1 VRAAFKGPSRLA
13 DATTYLPSPEKRRT
27 VLLVAC
33 FLLAVLTVPLA
44 GGSLARLAEH
54 RFRRPWALAAA
65 LAVQIVVISVVPDG
79 NATLL
84 AAAHLASY
92 GFAIVFLLANRSL
105 PGLWVLGLGTGMN
118 LAAIAANG
126 GVMPATRSALVA
138 AGQLS
143 EGGDFVNS
151 GVLEDPKLLYL
162 GDIFALP
169 QPWPLANVFSA
180 GDVCIV
186 VGAALVLHQLCRS
199 RLAGGSRRIT
209 LRPLK
214 PVGLPDDR

>member
-1 VRAAFKGPSRLA
+1 L
-13 DATTYLPSPEKRRT
+13 
-27 VLLVAC
+27 LLVVC

-44 GGSLARLAEH
+44 GGDLTRLAEH
-54 RFRRPWALAAA
+54 RFRRPWALATA
-65 LAVQIVVISVVPDG
+65 LAVQIVIISVVPDSNG
-79 NATLL
+79 SVL

-92 GFAIVFLLANRSL
+92 GFAIIFLLANGSI
-105 PGLWVLGLGTGMN
+105 PGLWLLGAGTGMN

-143 EGGDFVNS
+143 KGGEFVNS
-151 GVLEDPKLLYL
+151 GVLEDPKLIFL
-162 GDIFALP
+162 GDVFALP

-186 VGAALVLHQLCRS
+186 VGAALLLHQVCQS
-199 RLAGGSRRIT
+199 RLVGGPRRVT
-209 LRPLK
+209 VRPLK
-214 PVGLPDDR
+214 PVWDPEDR

>member
-1 VRAAFKGPSRLA
+1 L
-13 DATTYLPSPEKRRT
+13 
-27 VLLVAC
+27 LLVVC

-44 GGSLARLAEH
+44 GGDLTRLAEY
-54 RFRRPWALAAA
+54 RFRRPWALAVA
-65 LAVQIVVISVVPDG
+65 LGVQVVIISVVPDSDG
-79 NATLL
+79 TVL

-92 GFAIVFLLANRSL
+92 GFAIVFLLANGSM
-105 PGLWVLGLGTGMN
+105 PGLWLLGAGTGMN

-143 EGGDFVNS
+143 KGEEFVNS
-151 GVLEDPKLLYL
+151 GLLEDPKLIFL
-162 GDIFALP
+162 GDVFALP

-186 VGAALVLHQLCRS
+186 MGAALLLHQVCQS
-199 RLAGGSRRIT
+199 RLAGGSRRVT
-209 LRPLK
+209 VRPLK
-214 PVGLPDDR
+214 PVWDPEDR

>member
-1 VRAAFKGPSRLA
+1 L
-13 DATTYLPSPEKRRT
+13 
-27 VLLVAC
+27 LLVVC

-44 GGSLARLAEH
+44 GGDLTRLAEH
-54 RFRRPWALAAA
+54 RFRRPWALATA
-65 LAVQIVVISVVPDG
+65 LAVQIVIISVVPDSNG
-79 NATLL
+79 SVL

-92 GFAIVFLLANRSL
+92 GFAIIFLLANGSI
-105 PGLWVLGLGTGMN
+105 PGLWLLGAGTGMN

-143 EGGDFVNS
+143 KGGEFVNS
-151 GVLEDPKLLYL
+151 GVLEDPKLIFL
-162 GDIFALP
+162 GDVFALP

-186 VGAALVLHQLCRS
+186 VGAALLLHQVCHS
-199 RLAGGSRRIT
+199 RLVGGSRRVT
-209 LRPLK
+209 VRPLK
-214 PVGLPDDR
+214 PVWDPEDR

>member
-1 VRAAFKGPSRLA
+1 
-13 DATTYLPSPEKRRT
+13 

-44 GGSLARLAEH
+44 GGRLARLAEH

-65 LAVQIVVISVVPDG
+65 LAVQILVISVIPDG
-79 NATLL
+79 NGTLL
-84 AAAHLASY
+84 AAGHLASY
-92 GFAIVFLLANRSL
+92 AFAIVFLVANRSI
-105 PGLWVLGLGTGMN
+105 PGLWVIGLGTGMN
-118 LAAIAANG
+118 LATIAANG

-138 AGQLS
+138 AGQLYQ
-143 EGGDFVNS
+143 GGDFVNS
-151 GVLEDPKLLYL
+151 GVLEDPKLLLL
-162 GDIFALP
+162 GDVFALP

-199 RLAGGSRRIT
+199 RLARGSRRIT

-214 PVGLPDDR
+214 PVWDPDDR

>member
-1 VRAAFKGPSRLA
+1 L
-13 DATTYLPSPEKRRT
+13 
-27 VLLVAC
+27 LLVVC

-44 GGSLARLAEH
+44 GGDLTRLAEY
-54 RFRRPWALAAA
+54 RFRRPWALAVA
-65 LAVQIVVISVVPDG
+65 LGVQIVIISVVPDSNG
-79 NATLL
+79 TAL

-92 GFAIVFLLANRSL
+92 GFAIVFLLANGSM
-105 PGLWVLGLGTGMN
+105 PGLWLLGAGTGMN

-143 EGGDFVNS
+143 KGEEFVNS
-151 GVLEDPKLLYL
+151 GLLEDPKLIFL
-162 GDIFALP
+162 GDVFALP

-186 VGAALVLHQLCRS
+186 VGAALLLHQVCQS
-199 RLAGGSRRIT
+199 RLAGGSRRVT
-209 LRPLK
+209 VRPLK
-214 PVGLPDDR
+214 PVWGPEDR